1 MKKTLTLISLLLAF
15 VAGNIWAS
23 DYVDDI
29 NNASSATAGRQVIY
43 EMNIGMFTPQGTFA
57 AAGERLA
64 GLKTLGVDVI
74 WLMPVYPR
82 GEGNSPYAA
91 TDFRS
96 TNPRYGTVADLKAFV
111 ARAHELR
118 MQVWLD
124 WVPNHVAVEHP
135 WVESHPEYFTND
147 AAGKMIHPHG
157 WNDVLELN
165 YQDAGLVEEMNSALK
180 FWIDTA
186 DVDGFRCDYVS
197 SPTIPVSYWQNTI
210 RMLKNYKPGKTI
222 TFMSETDISNPDN
235 ARIDSCGFDYDY
247 AWWFQEGALKHRFG
261 AKGCVADSL
270 KSLCQKFLADSRTIN
285 NRRMVYLTNHD
296 QNYNDG
302 GSTMKD
308 MYGDNR
314 YALTVLEFTLY
325 GMPLLYNGQEI
336 GDNDILDYFTDSKID
351 RDNCDMKMYNT
362 VRTLIALR
370 HTQESLSDD
379 ADVTFLPT
387 DNAGVLAYR
396 RGDVVVV
403 LNVGMSDADVR
414 IQGISSAGYTRW
426 LDSRTIAEGPS
437 AACVTLDPQTSVSIE
452 SKGYAVYVKR

>member
-1 MKKTLTLISLLLAF
+1 MTLAAALLMTACGGAPAIE
-15 VAGNIWAS
+15 VDNTRPVS
-23 DYVDDI
+23 DA
-29 NNASSATAGRQVIY
+29 NRVIY
-43 EMNIGMFTPQGTFA
+43 EMNVGSFTPEGTFEA
-57 AAGERLA
+57 ARLR
-64 GLKTLGVDVI
+64 LDQLRTLGVDIV

-82 GEGNSPYAA
+82 GASMNSPYASMNHKA
-91 TDFRS
+91 V
-96 TNPRYGTVADLKAFV
+96 NPNYGGVDDLKSFV
-111 ARAHELR
+111 SRAHELG

-135 WVESHPEYFTND
+135 WVESHPEYLTKD

-370 HTQESLSDD
+370 HTQESMSDD
-379 ADVTFLPT
+379 ADVTFLLT

-452 SKGYAVYVKR
+452 SKGYAVYVKS